1 MTDSEILDIYHTGV
15 AEKAFKLLMDKYQV
29 RLYWHIR
36 RIVGESNTDDVLQ
49 NTFVKVWRGLANFRN
64 DAQLFSWLYRIATN
78 ECITFLNKE
87 KRHQHISFDSG
98 FGMEE
103 CDTEAN
109 APSQYLQADA
119 QSLDGEALQEKLLQ
133 GIESLPDKQK
143 IVFNLRYYDEMPYEE
158 MSNVLGTSVGALKAS
173 YHHAAK
179 KIALFL
185 MDGD

>member
-1 MTDSEILDIYHTGV
+1 MTDSEILDIYHSGA

-49 NTFVKVWRGLANFRN
+49 NTFVKAWRGLENFRN
-64 DAQLFSWLYRIATN
+64 DSQLFSWLYRIATN
-78 ECITFLNKE
+78 ESITFLNKE
-87 KRHQHISFDSG
+87 KRHQHISFDAG
-98 FGMEE
+98 FGEDE
-103 CDTEAN
+103 SEAENN

-119 QSLDGEALQEKLLQ
+119 QPLDGEALQTKLLQ
-133 GIESLPDKQK
+133 AIETLPDKQK
-143 IVFNLRYYDEMPYEE
+143 IVFSLRYYDEMPYEE

-179 KIALFL
+179 KIELFL
-185 MDGD
+185 TKAD

>member
-1 MTDSEILDIYHTGV
+1 MTDNQLLELFHGD
-15 AEKAFKLLMDKYQV
+15 APERAFNQLMNKYQV

-103 CDTEAN
+103 SDTEAN

-119 QSLDGEALQEKLLQ
+119 QALDGEALQEKLLQ
-133 GIESLPDKQK
+133 AIESLPDKQK

-158 MSNVLGTSVGALKAS
+158 MSSILGTSVGALKAS

-179 KIALFL
+179 KIVLFFANA
-185 MDGD
+185 D